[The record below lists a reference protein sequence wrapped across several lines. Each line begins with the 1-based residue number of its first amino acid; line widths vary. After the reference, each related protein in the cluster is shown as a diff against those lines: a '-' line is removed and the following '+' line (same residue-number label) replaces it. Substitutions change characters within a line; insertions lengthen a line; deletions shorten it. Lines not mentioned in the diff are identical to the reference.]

1 MESKIDLN
9 DVVKTYIAIRT
20 QRETLANEYEAKDH
34 ALLQD
39 MKVLEQQ
46 LLDQCNQIDAS
57 SIRTDSGTIIR
68 SIRDTFSCMDWD
80 NFNAFIVE
88 NSVPQLLQRRIHQSN
103 FKDYMEQNSGDGLPP
118 GINVMREYSIVVR
131 KPKL

>member
-20 QRETLANEYEAKDH
+20 QREILASEYEEKDQL
-34 ALLQD
+34 LLQD

-68 SIRDTFSCMDWD
+68 SIKDTYACTDWD
-80 NFNAFIVE
+80 NFNEFIVE
-88 NSVPQLLQRRIHQSN
+88 HRIPQLLQRRIHQSN
-103 FKDYMEQNSGDGLPP
+103 FKDYMGENSGDGLPP
-118 GINVMREYSIVVR
+118 GINVMREYSVVVR
-131 KPKL
+131 KPKS